1 VSPFTLSP
9 LAVGAALAATLAA
22 VILLY
27 LLRPPARRRF
37 VSSSLIWQRVLE
49 TYRRVSDRWRW
60 WLSLLMAAIICVSVV
75 LAVVRP
81 GTEGEAGKGKV
92 IVVVDNAPTMATRT
106 GSGKQRFAVAR
117 DRAVQLI
124 EDLSSDVLVMVVD
137 TQRLL
142 ATPDF
147 ESRRDAIQTVSH
159 LQLGQSF
166 RPIVPSVIALVPAE
180 RRYVVT
186 DGVLL
191 GTPPSN
197 FVTIS
202 VFEPAENLGITAFD
216 FDNVPG
222 DPTRREAFIEV
233 FNAGSK
239 PVTSEIIISGLG
251 EQRVSRKVAIE
262 AHSFSDET
270 FDLSAFPGGPIR
282 AALAATGDGYSDDD
296 VAYGYLSSRRIVR
309 VTLVTN
315 SDRDYLAKS
324 LSAQPR
330 VRLNVLSPRQYVN
343 QVAAGKNQTDIFVFD
358 RFVPKAPPPAPT
370 LLIGAKPASWL
381 PARDSSASFPELAAV
396 DRQHPVLRDLSLRD
410 LYIEQADYLKVPED
424 GSSSVLLRAADN
436 KVLAIAHD
444 GAPRWVL
451 LGFDVA
457 NSNFGLLPG
466 FPLFLGNTI
475 NWLADE
481 PEILREQPGMITLP
495 FAEARVVAMD
505 GSAVATVTV
514 DKRSFFDAAQP
525 GLYTAV
531 GQDRPVRIAVNLLE
545 RRISNVNNSAV
556 APEEVTP
563 DLMQVETGFP
573 LGLST
578 LLLILA
584 TALLC
589 IEWIAYHRRI
599 TV

>member
-1 VSPFTLSP
+1 
-9 LAVGAALAATLAA
+9 
-22 VILLY
+22 
-27 LLRPPARRRF
+27 
-37 VSSSLIWQRVLE
+37 
-49 TYRRVSDRWRW
+49 
-60 WLSLLMAAIICVSVV
+60 
-75 LAVVRP
+75 
-81 GTEGEAGKGKV
+81 
-92 IVVVDNAPTMATRT
+92 
-106 GSGKQRFAVAR
+106 
-117 DRAVQLI
+117 
-124 EDLSSDVLVMVVD
+124 
-137 TQRLL
+137 
-142 ATPDF
+142 
-147 ESRRDAIQTVSH
+147 
-159 LQLGQSF
+159 
-166 RPIVPSVIALVPAE
+166 
-180 RRYVVT
+180 
-186 DGVLL
+186 
-191 GTPPSN
+191 
-197 FVTIS
+197 
-202 VFEPAENLGITAFD
+202 
-216 FDNVPG
+216 
-222 DPTRREAFIEV
+222 
-233 FNAGSK
+233 
-239 PVTSEIIISGLG
+239 
-251 EQRVSRKVAIE
+251 
-262 AHSFSDET
+262 
-270 FDLSAFPGGPIR
+270 
-282 AALAATGDGYSDDD
+282 
-296 VAYGYLSSRRIVR
+296 
-309 VTLVTN
+309 
-315 SDRDYLAKS
+315 
-324 LSAQPR
+324 
-330 VRLNVLSPRQYVN
+330 VN
-343 QVAAGKNQTDIFVFD
+343 QVAAGKNQADIFVFD